1 MKIHREANPN
11 LILQKVRS
19 TLDGLDT
26 EVKSEC
32 SKFSEDVKYWAEFQT
47 GIKVSIYYISVYFF
61 QSFVSKS
68 VQIFEVSIKS
78 FFF

>member
-1 MKIHREANPN
+1 MKIRREANPY

-47 GIKVSIYYISVYFF
+47 GIKVSI
-61 QSFVSKS
+61 
-68 VQIFEVSIKS
+68 
-78 FFF
+78 